1 MDGANICLY
10 TVAPSVGSSN
20 LLSPVRPK
28 IHQSIELSKAR
39 DWVKYSDD
47 GMLNY
52 TELVIN

>member
-28 IHQSIELSKAR
+28 MHQSIELSKAR

>member
-1 MDGANICLY
+1 MDGANKCLH
-10 TVAPSVGSSN
+10 TVAPGVGSMN

-28 IHQSIELSKAR
+28 IHQSIELSKAC
-39 DWVKYSDD
+39 DWVKYSDN